1 MTERKSKLDSAFKS
15 IVIITIVLL
24 AIYFAGNIIMPILF
38 SGLIAIVLV
47 PFADLLERLKLPRG
61 LASFITV
68 ICASILLFGIVLVVV
83 IQGQEVIVEV
93 PKMAENKLSSF
104 NLEKIEIQS
113 KAVLKFIQENS
124 STLEDVITQAQQV
137 ATTVLKTGL
146 IGLKDALSFLI
157 LIPVYVFFMLLCR
170 KHIFRFVMAFHV
182 DPQTSQ
188 TKDQEQGMKLINGV
202 KNSLFHYLKGLTLI
216 MMISGTLTFLGLY
229 FIGLDYALV
238 LGVITAVLTPIP
250 YIGVT
255 ISAVIPLLLAFLT
268 KDSLWYV
275 AGVLIVF
282 IVVQF
287 TENYFLTPRIMGK
300 SVNINPLI
308 IVIGLIVIGSLT
320 GLIGMILTV
329 PILAIT
335 KVIVDNYPHL
345 KPWKYLLEDEYSEEI
360 GK

>member
-1 MTERKSKLDSAFKS
+1 MTERRIKLDNAYKS
-15 IVIITIVLL
+15 IVILTIVLL
-24 AIYFAGNIIMPILF
+24 AIFFAGNVLMPILF
-38 SGLIAIVLV
+38 SGLVAIVLV
-47 PFADLLERLKLPRG
+47 PFADFLERFKFPRG
-61 LASFITV
+61 LAALITV
-68 ICASILLFGIVLVVV
+68 ICSTILLFGIVFIVI
-83 IQGQEVIVEV
+83 IQGQEVVVEV
-93 PKMAENKLSSF
+93 PKMVEKKLSSLD
-104 NLEKIEIQS
+104 LEKIEIQS
-113 KAVLKFIQENS
+113 KAVLEFIQENI
-124 STLEDVITQAQQV
+124 STLEDLIAQAQQI

-157 LIPVYVFFMLLCR
+157 LIPIYVFFMLLCR
-170 KHIFRFVMAFHV
+170 KHIFRFVMAFHIR
-182 DPQTSQ
+182 PQTSDK
-188 TKDQEQGMKLINGV
+188 KDHEQGMKLINGV
-202 KNSLFHYLKGLTLI
+202 KSSLFHYLKGLTLI

-255 ISAVIPLLLAFLT
+255 ISAVIPLLLAFIT

-275 AGVLIVF
+275 VGVVIVF
-282 IVVQF
+282 AVVQF
-287 TENYFLTPRIMGK
+287 TENYILTPKIMGK

-308 IVIGLIVIGSLT
+308 IVIGLVVIGSLT

-329 PILAIT
+329 PILAIS

-360 GK
+360 VK